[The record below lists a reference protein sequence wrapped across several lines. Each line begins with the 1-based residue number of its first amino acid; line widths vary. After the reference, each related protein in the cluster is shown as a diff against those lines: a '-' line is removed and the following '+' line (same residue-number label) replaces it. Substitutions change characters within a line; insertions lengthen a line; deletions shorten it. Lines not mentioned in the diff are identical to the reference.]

1 MRRLLLAG
9 LLIVSLTL
17 SLHVIRTQGK
27 GAPDFPEMQISSQ
40 SAEVTIEIPVGSTGS
55 QIARLLFDS
64 GVTKSSLA
72 FFRVA
77 VADSRS
83 GKIAPGAHRLTQ
95 QISARQALEQLLDP
109 KRIPNLF
116 VVSEG
121 AWNSEI
127 FTELRN
133 RGFTKQELSI
143 AISSLVLPPGYSSLE
158 GLLFPAQYSFT
169 SNVSATEILQ
179 SMVNRFSV
187 EADSSGLNTSTD
199 KYSPAQLLV
208 IASIIQAEADLADFA
223 KVSQVIRN
231 RLSIGMPLQMDST
244 VHYIRKVRGE
254 IFLST
259 KATLAKS
266 PYNTYKRYGLP
277 PGAIG
282 NPGRAAIDAAL
293 RPENG
298 DWLFFITVA
307 PGDTRFTKSNDQF
320 LEWKRLYEK
329 NRRAGAF
336 EVKK

>member
-1 MRRLLLAG
+1 MKRLLLAG

-17 SLHVIRTQGK
+17 SLHVIRTQGR

-40 SAEVTIEIPVGSTGS
+40 SEEVTIEIPVGSTGS
-55 QIARLLFDS
+55 QIAKLLFDS
-64 GVTKSSLA
+64 GVTKSSLS

-83 GKIAPGAHRLTQ
+83 GKIAPGGHRLTQ

-127 FTELRN
+127 FSELRN
-133 RGFTKQELSI
+133 RGFTKQELSK
-143 AISSLVLPPGYSSLE
+143 AISSLVLPPGFSSLE
-158 GLLFPAQYSFT
+158 GLLFPAQYSFP
-169 SNVSATEILQ
+169 SDVSATEILQ
-179 SMVNRFSV
+179 SMVDRFAV
-187 EADSSGLNTSTD
+187 EASASGLDTSTD

-266 PYNTYKRYGLP
+266 PYNTYKRYGIP

-320 LEWKRLYEK
+320 LEWKQLYEK

>member
-1 MRRLLLAG
+1 MKRLFLAG
-9 LLIVSLTL
+9 LLIICLTF
-17 SLHVIRTQGK
+17 SLHLVRSQSR
-27 GAPDFPEMQISSQ
+27 GAPDFPEIQISSQ
-40 SAEVTIEIPVGSTGS
+40 TKEITIEIPPGSSGS
-55 QIARLLFDS
+55 DIAALLSKS
-64 GVTKSSLA
+64 GVVKSSTA

-77 VADSRS
+77 VGDTRS
-83 GKIAPGAHRLTQ
+83 AKIAPGAHRLSLG
-95 QISARQALEQLLDP
+95 ISAKQALDQLLDS
-109 KRIPNLF
+109 KRMPNLF

-121 AWNSEI
+121 TWNSEI
-127 FTELRN
+127 VAELRE
-133 RGFTKQELSI
+133 RGFSKTEI
-143 AISSLVLPPGYSSLE
+143 ASAMKSLILPSGFSTVE
-158 GLLFPAQYSFT
+158 GILFPAQYSFP
-169 SNVSATEILQ
+169 VDVRAIEILQ
-179 SMVNRFSV
+179 SMIRRFVV
-187 EADSSGLNTSTD
+187 EANSSGLGSINGE
-199 KYSPAQLLV
+199 YSAQQLLV
-208 IASIIQAEADLADFA
+208 MASIIQAEADLKDFA

-259 KATLAKS
+259 QATLTQS

-277 PGAIG
+277 PGPIG

-293 RPENG
+293 RPEIG

-320 LEWKRLYEK
+320 VDWKQLYEK